1 MITFILMEPAVAG
14 NVGAVARVLK
24 NFGFKDLVIIDPK
37 CDVKSVEAQGRAKHA
52 RGVLKRAKV
61 SSHSILNSFH
71 TVISTTAQLGSDYNI
86 PRSPVTPEQLHEI
99 LPDGAIYSS
108 RQPNIGIL
116 FGREGSGL
124 TNEEVMAS
132 DFILT
137 IPSQK
142 DYPTLNLSHSVA
154 IVAYELSKHR
164 STRKVHSHIPLATNL
179 ERHQLIKMLDD
190 VLDRLDFAT
199 RGRKETQK
207 KVWKRVFSKSFMSKR
222 ESFAVMGFFRHLLNK
237 MKK

>member
-1 MITFILMEPAVAG
+1 MITFILMEPEVAG
-14 NVGAVARVLK
+14 NVGATARVMK
-24 NFGFKDLVIIDPK
+24 NFGFKDLVIINPK
-37 CDVKSVEAQGRAKHA
+37 CDIKSIEAQGRAKHA
-52 RGVLKRAKV
+52 RDVLKRAKIV
-61 SSHSILNSFH
+61 RPAILKSFH
-71 TVISTTAQLGSDYNI
+71 TLISTTAQLGSDYNI
-86 PRSPVTPEQLHEI
+86 PRSPVTPAQLHEI
-99 LPDGAIYSS
+99 LPESS
-108 RQPNIGIL
+108 LSSSKKINIGIL

-142 DYPTLNLSHSVA
+142 DYPTLNISHSVA

-179 ERHQLIKMLDD
+179 ERHQLTKMLCD

-199 RGRKETQK
+199 KERKETQK

-237 MKK
+237 LKK